1 MKQSKSGM
9 TNMPKTLYG
18 FYAKHIFRK
27 MHWLIIALVFS
38 RIMVGMDNILWP
50 MYQKWIVA
58 MFEDAPVGV
67 DLMKWCLP
75 TIVLIFGLDL
85 MFNVFWTVAKWLVAI
100 LRPRASREISETLT
114 DYVHTQSIS
123 FWVNRMAGQV
133 HSRIDDIIKGMDSIV
148 FDVLN
153 VTIIGVMAIINSLA
167 LLSVN
172 KYIAIVFGVIFVFR
186 VVFVFYMRK
195 PIKKTSKDYAD
206 VNAMLNGKLV
216 DSFSN
221 ATSVK
226 LFSGVAREH
235 DYLAPL
241 RTEHV
246 MKKRLSTFWQRLSL
260 AIPNFI
266 WSVMFIVTILLC
278 VYLYSRNEMTIADIV
293 YAISVY
299 IMVVSSIG
307 IVMDAIPNII
317 EALSAASKAYTGLVV
332 PIEVV
337 DKPNAPEL
345 TVNRGKIE
353 FKNVSF
359 KYKNK
364 NKYVLRDLDLTI
376 KPGERVGIVGS
387 SGAGK
392 TTLVNLLMRFYDV
405 SRGSVLIDGIDIRD
419 VTQGSLRENIS
430 FIPQDPAMFNRS
442 IGENIAYGR
451 PNATPAQ
458 IKRAATFASANKFI
472 METDKKYNTLVGD
485 RGIKLSGGQRQRIAI
500 ARAFLKNSPIL
511 ILDEATSALDSET
524 EVAIQNSFEKLS
536 HNRTTIAIAHRL
548 STLRNMDR
556 IIVLEHGHIIES
568 GTHKSLLR
576 RGGAYA
582 KLWKMQSGGFLQED
596 KQN

>member
-1 MKQSKSGM
+1 MKQSKSDT

-18 FYAKHIFRK
+18 FYARYVFRK
-27 MHWLIIALVFS
+27 MYWLLIALVFA
-38 RIMVGMDNILWP
+38 RFMVGMDNVLWP

-58 MFEDAPVGV
+58 MFEDAPAGA

-75 TIVLIFGLDL
+75 TIGLIFALDL
-85 MFNVFWTVAKWLVAI
+85 MFNIFWTISKWLAAI
-100 LRPRASREISETLT
+100 VRPRASRQISETLT
-114 DYVHTQSIS
+114 DYVHTQSMS

-133 HSRIDDIIKGMDSIV
+133 HSRIDDIIKGVDSII

-153 VTIIGVMAIINSLA
+153 VFIIGIMAIVNSLA

-172 KYIAIVFGVIFVFR
+172 KYIAIVFCVIFVLR
-186 VVFVFYMRK
+186 VVFVWYMRK

-206 VNAMLNGKLV
+206 INALLNGKLV

-226 LFSGVAREH
+226 LFSGVSREH
-235 DYLAPL
+235 DYLAPI
-241 RTEHV
+241 RTEHI

-260 AIPNFI
+260 AVPNFI
-266 WSVMFIVTILLC
+266 WSVMFIVTLLLC

-299 IMVVSSIG
+299 IMVVSSIS
-307 IVMDAIPNII
+307 IIMDAVPNII
-317 EALSAASKAYTGLVV
+317 EALSAASKAYAGLVV

-337 DKPNAPEL
+337 DKPNAPAL
-345 TVNRGKIE
+345 NVKHGKIE

-364 NKYVLRDLDLTI
+364 KKYVLRDLDLTI

-405 SRGSVLIDGIDIRD
+405 SRGAVLIDGVDIRD
-419 VTQGSLRENIS
+419 ITQGSLRENIS

-451 PNATPAQ
+451 PDATPAQ

-472 METDKKYNTLVGD
+472 METEKKYDTLVGD

-524 EVAIQNSFEKLS
+524 EVAIQESFEKLS